1 MPQSAIANSISA
13 GVDCATGRITLIL
26 GCMFS
31 GKTTFLLQ
39 RLSERDA
46 NDVALFKSRIDARY
60 GSGIVSTHNRKSRPA
75 KAIDEPA
82 EILQAPVSSLRLIG
96 LDEAHF
102 FGCEL
107 VEVLKRV
114 QQLGVDV
121 ILTGLDRDSWG
132 RPFPVIER
140 LRAVAQTV
148 REFTALCGRCGA
160 IADRTQRLTRITDR
174 SMVGGPESYEPRC
187 SSCWEP
193 PQEPPM

>member
-1 MPQSAIANSISA
+1 MSARPAIAQDA
-13 GVDCATGRITLIL
+13 WFVDQATGRMTLII

-31 GKTTFLLQ
+31 GKTSFLLQ
-39 RLSERDA
+39 FVSEHA
-46 NDVALFKSRIDARY
+46 PSEVALFKHRLDSRY
-60 GSGIVSTHNRKSRPA
+60 GSDIVAAHNRRSRPA
-75 KAIDEPA
+75 LAIVEPA
-82 EILQAPVSSLRLIG
+82 QILDLPLDTMRLIG
-96 LDEAHF
+96 IDEAHF

-107 VEVLKRV
+107 VEVVRRV
-114 QQLGVDV
+114 QSGGVDV
-121 ILTGLDRDSWG
+121 MLTGLDRDSWG

-187 SSCWEP
+187 QACWEP
-193 PQEPPM
+193 PPEVPV